1 MECSRPINSVLPRF
15 YTTWSSQTRPS
26 MRIQRSEGLG
36 SRIFYPFLWLYSDD
50 MVWIP
55 CSGTV
60 LRGQDPEVLLGH
72 EQLDDIMRVPGHP
85 V

>member
-1 MECSRPINSVLPRF
+1 MSKCARNNTLLNFLPIPVA
-15 YTTWSSQTRPS
+15 
-26 MRIQRSEGLG
+26 I
-36 SRIFYPFLWLYSDD
+36 YSDD

-60 LRGQDPEVLLGH
+60 LRGQEVLLGH
-72 EQLDDIMRVPGHP
+72 EQLDDNMRVPGHP